1 MRKIFLPVI
10 LILFTLTLS
19 CSREKTEIGVLDLEG
34 NVVRKD
40 REPAASFTLT
50 DQNGKKVRLED
61 YKGKLVLINFI
72 YSNCKGTCPPL
83 LLKFK
88 EIQLDLKDEFKKQT
102 VLLSVSFDYER
113 DTPEVLKKFAENQG
127 ADPSLWTFLTG
138 SQAEIDKVLQDYQ
151 AAVKKGPDGE
161 FGHINM
167 VVMIDKDG
175 KRRYDFFGYDYPT
188 EKIIERIHE
197 VLKKGWR
204 LW

>member
-1 MRKIFLPVI
+1 MKKIFLIVI
-10 LILFTLTLS
+10 LILSIFMLS
-19 CSREKTEIGVLDLEG
+19 CSREKAEIGVLDLDG

-40 REPAASFTLT
+40 RESAASFTLT

-61 YKGKLVLINFI
+61 YKGRLVLINFI
-72 YSNCKGTCPPL
+72 YTNCKGTCPPL

-88 EIQLDLKDEFKKQT
+88 EIQLDLKEEFKKQT
-102 VLLSVSFDYER
+102 ALISISFDTEK
-113 DTPEVLKKFAENQG
+113 DTPEALKKFAEKQG
-127 ADPSLWTFLTG
+127 ADPLFWTFLTG

-151 AAVKKGPDGE
+151 VAVRKGPDGE

-175 KRRYDFFGYDYPT
+175 KRRYDFFGYDYQT

-197 VLKKGWR
+197 VLKKGWF
-204 LW
+204 

>member
-1 MRKIFLPVI
+1 MKKILLPVF
-10 LILFTLTLS
+10 LILSILTFS
-19 CSREKTEIGVLDLEG
+19 CSREEKQVGVLDIAG

-40 REPAASFTLT
+40 GEQAVSFTLT

-72 YSNCKGTCPPL
+72 YTNCKGTCPPL

-102 VLLSVSFDYER
+102 ILLSVSFDHER
-113 DTPEVLKKFAENQG
+113 DTPDVLKKFAESQH
-127 ADPSLWTFLTG
+127 ADLSFWTFLSG
-138 SQAEIDKVLQDYQ
+138 SQAEVEKMLNDYQ
-151 AAVKKGPDGE
+151 VAVKKGPDGE

-197 VLKKGWR
+197 VLKKRW

>member
-1 MRKIFLPVI
+1 MKKIFLIVI
-10 LILFTLTLS
+10 LILSIFMLS
-19 CSREKTEIGVLDLEG
+19 CSREKAEIGVLDLDG

-40 REPAASFTLT
+40 RESAASFTLT

-61 YKGKLVLINFI
+61 YKGRLVLINFI
-72 YSNCKGTCPPL
+72 YTNCKGTCPPL

-88 EIQLDLKDEFKKQT
+88 EIQLDLKEEFKKQT
-102 VLLSVSFDYER
+102 ALISISFDTEK
-113 DTPEVLKKFAENQG
+113 DTPEALKKFAEKQG
-127 ADPSLWTFLTG
+127 ADPLFWTFLTG

-151 AAVKKGPDGE
+151 VAVRKGPDGE

-175 KRRYDFFGYDYPT
+175 KRRYDFFGYDYQT

-197 VLKKGWR
+197 VLKKRWF
-204 LW
+204 

>member
-1 MRKIFLPVI
+1 MMLKVFVF
-10 LILFTLTLS
+10 LILLFSLTFS
-19 CSREKTEIGVLDLEG
+19 CSREEKQIGVLDIAG

-40 REPAASFTLT
+40 GEPAAGFTLT
-50 DQNGKKVRLED
+50 DQNGKKVSLKD
-61 YKGKLVLINFI
+61 FQGKLVLINFI

-113 DTPEVLKKFAENQG
+113 DTPEVLKKFAESQR
-127 ADPSLWTFLTG
+127 ADLSFWTFLTG
-138 SQAEIDKVLQDYQ
+138 SQAEIEKMLNDYQ
-151 AAVKKGPDGE
+151 VAVKKGPDGE

-197 VLKKGWR
+197 V
-204 LW
+204 

>member
-1 MRKIFLPVI
+1 MRKILLFII
-10 LILFTLTLS
+10 LILCLFTFS
-19 CSREKTEIGVLDLEG
+19 CSREEKQVGVLDIAG

-88 EIQLDLKDEFKKQT
+88 EIQLDLKEEFKKQIA
-102 VLLSVSFDYER
+102 LLSISFDYER

-127 ADPSLWTFLTG
+127 ADPSLWIFLTG

-151 AAVKKGPDGE
+151 VAVKKGPDGE

-197 VLKKGWR
+197 VLKKRWF
-204 LW
+204 

>member
-1 MRKIFLPVI
+1 MMLKVFVF
-10 LILFTLTLS
+10 LILLFSLTFS
-19 CSREKTEIGVLDLEG
+19 CSREEKQIGVLDIAG

-40 REPAASFTLT
+40 GEPAAGFTLT
-50 DQNGKKVRLED
+50 DQNGKKVSLKD
-61 YKGKLVLINFI
+61 FQGKLVLINFI

-113 DTPEVLKKFAENQG
+113 DTPEVLKKFAESQR
-127 ADPSLWTFLTG
+127 ADLSFWTFLTG
-138 SQAEIDKVLQDYQ
+138 SQAEIEKMLNDYQ
-151 AAVKKGPDGE
+151 VAVKKGPDGE

-197 VLKKGWR
+197 VLKKGWF
-204 LW
+204 

>member
-1 MRKIFLPVI
+1 MLKVFVF
-10 LILFTLTLS
+10 LILLFSLTFS
-19 CSREKTEIGVLDLEG
+19 CSREEKQIGVLDIAG

-40 REPAASFTLT
+40 GEPAAGFTLT
-50 DQNGKKVRLED
+50 DQNGKKVSLKD
-61 YKGKLVLINFI
+61 FQGKLVLINFI

-113 DTPEVLKKFAENQG
+113 DTPEVLKKFAESQR
-127 ADPSLWTFLTG
+127 ADLSFWTFLTG
-138 SQAEIDKVLQDYQ
+138 SQAEIEKMLNDYQ
-151 AAVKKGPDGE
+151 VAVKKGPDGE

-197 VLKKGWR
+197 VLKKGWF
-204 LW
+204 